1 VCGLAHYF
9 ESEGLSTI
17 LVGFVREHIEVI
29 RPPRSLFLDFP
40 MGRGMGKPNDPE
52 FQKKVI
58 RAAFELLEASSGP
71 IIEDFPEIIP
81 VKEGRMGYALPPQLV
96 LSVND
101 IGDVDVILSEVKN
114 EMEALRPDYAT
125 AIAARGQQQLGQAS
139 LRLKS

>member
-40 MGRGMGKPNDPE
+40 MGRSMGKPNDPE

-58 RAAFELLEASSGP
+58 RAAFELLEASDGP
-71 IIEDFPEIIP
+71 VIEDFPEIIP
-81 VKEGRMGYALPPQLV
+81 VKEGRMGDA
-96 LSVND
+96 
-101 IGDVDVILSEVKN
+101 
-114 EMEALRPDYAT
+114 
-125 AIAARGQQQLGQAS
+125 
-139 LRLKS
+139 

>member
-1 VCGLAHYF
+1 MCGLAHYF

-71 IIEDFPEIIP
+71 IIKDFPEIIP
-81 VKEGRMGYALPPQLV
+81 VREGRMGYALPPQL
-96 LSVND
+96 LSL
-101 IGDVDVILSEVKN
+101 IHI
-114 EMEALRPDYAT
+114 
-125 AIAARGQQQLGQAS
+125 
-139 LRLKS
+139 